1 MHGFHNAQFIPIGA
15 REGKDI
21 IKQEFGIDIDNDNKR
36 NKDLNILNKV
46 KTSFKKIPTKPLTE
60 GSLH

>member
-21 IKQEFGIDIDNDNKR
+21 IKQEFGIDIDDDNKR
-36 NKDLNILNKV
+36 NKDLNISIKV
-46 KTSFKKIPTKPLTE
+46 KTSFKKIPAKPLTE
-60 GSLH
+60 GSLQ

>member
-36 NKDLNILNKV
+36 NKDLNILNK
-46 KTSFKKIPTKPLTE
+46 
-60 GSLH
+60 